1 MANPLYNQMQSQQQ
15 QNMGIFG
22 FYQQLQALKA
32 RGGDPNQKIQEL
44 LNSGKVSQEQYNAA
58 VQKAQQL
65 RAIFGGD

>member
-44 LNSGKVSQEQYNAA
+44 LNSGKVVKSNTTLLYR
-58 VQKAQQL
+58 KL
-65 RAIFGGD
+65 SS